1 MLEVGNSDHH
11 SFIITALKSQLVKA
25 NAKAKLFRDYG
36 ELNMDNFKEELD
48 GELKNGMVTEYSNF
62 QNIFFFKFSVIML
75 EQKKL
80 RV

>member
-25 NAKAKLFRDYG
+25 NTKTKLFRDYD
-36 ELNMDNFKEELD
+36 ELDMDSFKEALD

-62 QNIFFFKFSVIML
+62 QNIFFSNS
-75 EQKKL
+75 Q
-80 RV
+80 